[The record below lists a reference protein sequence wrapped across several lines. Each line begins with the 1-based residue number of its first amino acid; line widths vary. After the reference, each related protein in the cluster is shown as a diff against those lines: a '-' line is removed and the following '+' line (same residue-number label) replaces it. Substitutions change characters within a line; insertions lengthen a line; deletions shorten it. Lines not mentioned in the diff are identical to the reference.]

1 MNSLTP
7 TLHLTPRR
15 AALRTGVPNEVD
27 LLVRIEA
34 PPRPVEAG
42 GSRPALNL
50 ALVIDRSGSMSGP
63 PLREAKRCAEW
74 VVDRLGSQDRA
85 AVVAYDHGV
94 NVVVPSRDVRDRG
107 DIRRAIASIHEGGMT
122 NLHGGWLA
130 GADQIATACE
140 NGALSRVIL
149 LSDGCANRGETD
161 PQTITEQARALA
173 AEGVTTSTYGLG
185 NHFNELLMTAMAE
198 AGGGSAYYGDSAD
211 DLFEPFEQEFDLL
224 AATFGR
230 RVTLR
235 VAGLTG
241 AEWQLVNDYPAAGPG
256 LAGVW
261 RLPDLA
267 YEAEVW
273 ALLRLNMPASQE
285 TLVELLEVSAE
296 YTDLD
301 GRRCELSAGRLSLPV
316 VPADVW
322 EDYAEDET
330 VARRAD
336 ELAAAALQSQA
347 RAAALAGDWDQVDQI
362 LGAARRVGQRSP
374 WASEIVTELQGLAAE
389 RDRLRFSKEAHY
401 ADRRMRYQHRS
412 PRADSL
418 SPLDDADAPS
428 YLRRKPRQGRRS
440 GRKGKR

>member
-34 PPRPVEAG
+34 PARPVEAG
-42 GSRPALNL
+42 ASRPALNL

-85 AVVAYDHGV
+85 AVVAYDHAV
-94 NVVVPSRDVRDRG
+94 DIAVPSRDVRDRAG
-107 DIRRAIASIHEGGMT
+107 FCRAIASIHEGGMT

-130 GADQIATACE
+130 GADQVATRSE

-161 PQTITEQARALA
+161 PHTITEQARALA

-185 NHFNELLMTAMAE
+185 SHFNELLMTAMAE
-198 AGGGSAYYGDSAD
+198 AGGGSAYYGDRAE
-211 DLFEPFEQEFDLL
+211 DLFEPFEQELDLL
-224 AATFGR
+224 ASTCGR

-241 AEWQLVNDYPAAGPG
+241 AEWQLLNDYPEAGPG
-256 LAGVW
+256 LSGVW

-273 ALLRLNMPASQE
+273 ALLRLTVPASQG
-285 TLVELLEVSAE
+285 TLVDLLEVQAE

-301 GRRCELSAGRLSLPV
+301 GRRCDLSAGRLSLPV
-316 VPADVW
+316 VPADIW
-322 EDYAEDET
+322 EACAEDET

-336 ELAAAALQSQA
+336 ELAAAALQSRA
-347 RAAALAGDWDQVDQI
+347 RAAALDGDWDQVDRL
-362 LGAARRVGQRSP
+362 LGDARRVGQRSP
-374 WASEIVTELQGLAAE
+374 WASEIVTELQGLAAA
-389 RDRLRFSKEAHY
+389 RDQLRFSKEAHFSE
-401 ADRRMRYQHRS
+401 RRMRYQARS
-412 PRADSL
+412 PRFDSL
-418 SPLDDADAPS
+418 SPLHDADAPS
-428 YLRRKPRQGRRS
+428 YLRRKSRQGRRS
-440 GRKGKR
+440 GREGKR